1 MVGIELV
8 SLLIKFLMIFK
19 IVVYFRNNLHILSLV
34 FLEVMGAIL
43 SVLIIWVLTG
53 VLVYEAIE
61 RIINGE
67 HHVNADIM
75 LIVAGCGVGVNIL

>member
-1 MVGIELV
+1 MFSETQIYHPVILQN
-8 SLLIKFLMIFK
+8 LKL
-19 IVVYFRNNLHILSLV
+19 YFRITIFYLPMV

-61 RIINGE
+61 RIVKGN
-67 HHVNADIM
+67 HKVNANIM
-75 LIVAGCGVGVNIL
+75 LIVAACGVGVNIV

>member
-1 MVGIELV
+1 M
-8 SLLIKFLMIFK
+8 
-19 IVVYFRNNLHILSLV
+19 V

-61 RIINGE
+61 RIVKGN
-67 HHVNADIM
+67 HKVNANIM
-75 LIVAGCGVGVNIL
+75 LIVAACGVGVNIV